1 MSLLTAVT
9 GLLMLVGL
17 IGIVVPVLPG
27 LLLTVLATLGWAYY
41 HPAPQAWVVFWVAL
55 VLYAAGVTAQYLIP
69 GRRMRREGVGT
80 GMMVLAVLL
89 GVVGFF
95 VVPVVGAF
103 VGFVLGV
110 FLVELARRR
119 NGAAAWASTKLALQ
133 AVLHS
138 MGIELIAGFAITATW
153 LAGLWALGQG

>member
-1 MSLLTAVT
+1 MSTLTAVT
-9 GLLMLVGL
+9 GLAMLVGL
-17 IGIVVPVLPG
+17 VGIVVPVLPG
-27 LLLTVLATLGWAYY
+27 LALMVLATFGWAYY

-55 VLYAAGVTAQYLIP
+55 VLYAAGVTAQYLLP
-69 GRRMRREGVGT
+69 GRRMRRAGVGT
-80 GMMVLAVLL
+80 GTLALAVLL

-110 FLVELARRR
+110 FLVELIRRR
-119 NGAAAWASTKLALQ
+119 NGSAAWSSTKAALL

-138 MGIELIAGFAITATW
+138 IGIELIAGFAIIGTW
-153 LAGLWALGQG
+153 LAGLWTFGQG